1 MQFSTGEW
9 VSLLHESGAFKL
21 LQIEGFRAIVE
32 DEHGFQQKVDVK
44 FLVKRNPIPGKVH
57 AKDLPLQIKKNT
69 GSPNSSMPSID
80 LHADALNLD
89 HLPPHRL
96 LEEQLAH
103 CKRFLNDAIQKR
115 IPKVLIIHGVGEG
128 VLRDS
133 IRAMLKGKKGY
144 RCHDANYS
152 QKGVGSTLVEIQV
165 NSAERL

>member
-9 VSLLHESGAFKL
+9 VSLLHETGKFEFLRMDAFH
-21 LQIEGFRAIVE
+21 AIVR
-32 DEHGFQQKVDVK
+32 DEMGFERKVERK
-44 FLVKRNPIPGKVH
+44 FLVKRQPMAGGVVL
-57 AKDLPLQIKKNT
+57 KDNVSQKQPSKTVETPK
-69 GSPNSSMPSID
+69 SID

-128 VLRDS
+128 VLRQS
-133 IRAMLKGKKGY
+133 IRAMLKHKKGI